1 MAPRLAPL
9 MAPLMAPM
17 IYRPLRFVTG
27 HSHVR
32 AFRVLDNHSV
42 AYEAG
47 NYLNTVGFASF
58 SYPSNASS
66 SSSSTSSNFEYRN
79 IDANQV
85 SMASVAG
92 LNSTTPLLTAAGA
105 ALQAEIVRVE
115 STLGLNDVLGCAPRT
130 YRTYLPLSSAESLWR
145 LWTQEVT
152 TQAALGSNAS
162 RIVVQST
169 GALRY
174 DLFSGP
180 VTRNDIWT
188 MCPFEDRYLR
198 VASNVNGYD
207 LRVILSSLG
216 AGPGSSGGTTW
227 RRARALQSGVL
238 PAYAA
243 TSDPVD
249 GRMYAANRPCRPVI
263 ATRIAILAPRE
274 LWGGLWGELW
284 AVSHQLPLTV

>member
-66 SSSSTSSNFEYRN
+66 SSSTSSNFEYRN

-105 ALQAEIVRVE
+105 ALQAEIVRVAA
-115 STLGLNDVLGCAPRT
+115 TLGLNDVLGCAPRT
-130 YRTYLPLSSAESLWR
+130 YGTYLPLSSAESLWR
-145 LWTQEVT
+145 LWMQEVT
-152 TQAALGSNAS
+152 TQAALGSNTT
-162 RIVVQST
+162 RIVVEST
-169 GALRY
+169 GSLRY

-188 MCPFEDRYLR
+188 MSPFADRYWR
-198 VASNVNGYD
+198 VASNVNGD
-207 LRVILSSLG
+207 EMQAILSSLG
-216 AGPGSSGGTTW
+216 AGPGSSGGTTR
-227 RRARALQSGVL
+227 RRARALQSRVL
-238 PAYAA
+238 PAYAV
-243 TSDPVD
+243 TSAPVS
-249 GRMYAANRPCRPVI
+249 GRMYVEC
-263 ATRIAILAPRE
+263 
-274 LWGGLWGELW
+274 
-284 AVSHQLPLTV
+284 H